1 MGKAAAGFPVAQRS
15 TGEWRSVELNGNIGL
30 DTPTVME
37 GEEETIPA
45 GIPWLE
51 LPSGRKIP
59 LTERCTI
66 GRHPDC
72 VVQLNSKRV
81 SRWHAAIVRLSDTDF
96 RLMDLDTLNGTVLNG
111 NRIVEPTQLHNGD
124 SITVGD
130 FTMTYHAKRKR
141 TGVPVALDQLDS
153 TIGDSQAAINKPYDI
168 FESCGHGIVV
178 LEADHSII
186 AMTESVK
193 QWIDRYFAEAETSA
207 GSLPPEM
214 IEWLEKSSP
223 RNIGKGYVVGP
234 FERRRGERRLV
245 VRLKQDM
252 AQRQTMLLF
261 TEEEPLF
268 TRESLVHE
276 LQQSFSLTP
285 RESEVAFYVAA
296 GKSNYAIGVILGN
309 AERTVQKHVEAILT
323 KLSVEDR
330 QSVIVFIFE
339 HFKKMPRDVG
349 N

>member
-1 MGKAAAGFPVAQRS
+1 MG
-15 TGEWRSVELNGNIGL
+15 
-30 DTPTVME
+30 D
-37 GEEETIPA
+37 EEETIPA
-45 GIPWLE
+45 GIPWLV

-96 RLMDLDTLNGTVLNG
+96 RLMDMDTLNGTILNG

-141 TGVPVALDQLDS
+141 SGMPVSLGQLES
-153 TIGDSQAAINKPYDI
+153 TIGDLQAAINKPYDI

-178 LEADHSII
+178 LESDHSVV

-193 QWIDRYFAEAETSA
+193 QWIDRYFAESDTSER
-207 GSLPPEM
+207 SLPSEK
-214 IEWLEKSSP
+214 IEWLEKCSP
-223 RNIGKGYVVGP
+223 HSIGKGFVVGP

-245 VRLKQDM
+245 VRFKQDM

-285 RESEVAFYVAA
+285 REGEVAFYVAA

-309 AERTVQKHVEAILT
+309 AERTV
-323 KLSVEDR
+323 
-330 QSVIVFIFE
+330 
-339 HFKKMPRDVG
+339 
-349 N
+349 